1 MKFNLIHLI
10 LLVVLV
16 YFIKCACSK
25 KVHEGMKILVDDDN
39 SASLNEGT
47 FENNYPVG
55 KCNTD
60 FERTDCMV
68 GNCPLKST
76 IDNDEYCN
84 IQCAQ
89 ELDPKLRNEC
99 VSHCLEMMKEC
110 R

>member
-25 KVHEGMKILVDDDN
+25 KVREGMESMTEEN
-39 SASLNEGT
+39 CAPLNEAT

-60 FERTDCMV
+60 FKRTDCMV

-99 VSHCLEMMKEC
+99 VSHCLEMMNEY

>member
-25 KVHEGMKILVDDDN
+25 KVHESMKIFVDDN
-39 SASLNEGT
+39 SASLDAGT

-55 KCNTD
+55 ECNTD
-60 FERTDCMV
+60 FKRTDCMV

-76 IDNDEYCN
+76 IDNNEYCN

-89 ELDPKLRNEC
+89 ELDPKLRHEC
-99 VSHCLEMMKEC
+99 VSHCLEMMKE
-110 R
+110 